1 VRFLIVLCTDATLAL
16 PTEEAGWF
24 PPSVRPLVELVPGAR
39 LDRYQLL
46 AQLGQGGMAIVFRA
60 RDSWLRRQVAIK
72 VQNAATAEQHHAE
85 QWFRREALALA
96 ALNHPNVLQV
106 FDFVPAT
113 GSNPSYLVS
122 ELVPGPTLRHL
133 LDRHQG
139 RLSPPLAAVIAG
151 QLAEALHAVHAAG
164 IVHRDV
170 KPENVLVAPT
180 GDGGARVVLTD
191 FGVADVVGLPPFA
204 PPGALV
210 GSPAYMS
217 PEQARGEPVGP
228 ASDQWALGL
237 LLYEMATGRLPAS
250 PRPRDLAPG
259 VGRELDD
266 ICARC
271 LQLRPERRHPDAA
284 ALARRLGRF
293 CRERSIGLRDLGPLA
308 SGLKVPGC

>member
-1 VRFLIVLCTDATLAL
+1 VLRTDATLAL

-24 PPSVRPLVELVPGAR
+24 PPSVQPVITLVPGSR
-39 LDRYQLL
+39 LGRYQLL
-46 AQLGQGGMAIVFRA
+46 AQLGQGGMATVFRA
-60 RDSWLRRQVAIK
+60 RDSWLGRQVAIK
-72 VQNAATAEQHHAE
+72 VQNAATAAQHLAE
-85 QWFRREALALA
+85 RWFRREALALA
-96 ALNHPNVLQV
+96 RLNHPNVLQL

-113 GSNPSYLVS
+113 GSDPSYLVS
-122 ELVPGPTLRHL
+122 ALVPGPTLRCL

-139 RLSPPLAAVIAG
+139 RLSPPLAAVIG
-151 QLAEALHAVHAAG
+151 RQLAEALQAVHAVG

-180 GDGGARVVLTD
+180 GDGAARVVLTD
-191 FGVADVVGLPPFA
+191 FGVADVVGLPPIA

-228 ASDQWALGL
+228 ATDQWALGL
-237 LLYEMATGRLPAS
+237 LLYEVATGRLPAS

-259 VGRELDD
+259 VGREFDD

-271 LQLRPERRHPDAA
+271 LQRRPERRHPDAA
-284 ALARRLGRF
+284 ALARRLRRF
-293 CRERSIGLRDLGPLA
+293 CGERSVGPRDLGPLVEWIA
-308 SGLKVPGC
+308 PA